1 MDRNLDSSPAHAA
14 TAPRTWRTALATF
27 IRTRLRARR
36 HRIEQEK
43 EFYRRL
49 GSHCRANNLPAVCSD
64 DWKTAAYSD
73 ER

>member
-1 MDRNLDSSPAHAA
+1 MDRSLDSSRAHAA
-14 TAPRTWRTALATF
+14 TTPRTWRAALTTF
-27 IRTRLRARR
+27 ISVRLQARR
-36 HRIEQEK
+36 RGIEQEK

-49 GSHCRANNLPAVCSD
+49 GAYCRTNNLPAVCGD